1 MNGGRWGAP
10 GAFPVTYLGKPPE
23 SVTVEAYRN
32 LVDPVEGMRGD
43 LVGPRWFG
51 RLRVTAQRILDL
63 RDVEQRMAIGL
74 TEEALSGSWEECQRV
89 GQAAHQLEMHGL
101 LAPAATGM
109 GLTLSLFDRH
119 LTPEERPRLV
129 EGQLWDR
136 LPADPRR
143 PVLAHEEQEARS
155 RSRKQSS

>member
-1 MNGGRWGAP
+1 MSVVGGIDP
-10 GAFPVTYLGKPPE
+10 TSELSPSPP
-23 SVTVEAYRN
+23 STV
-32 LVDPVEGMRGD
+32 
-43 LVGPRWFG
+43 
-51 RLRVTAQRILDL
+51 LD
-63 RDVEQRMAIGL
+63 VSEFA
-74 TEEALSGSWEECQRV
+74 EALSGSWEECQRV

-129 EGQLWDR
+129 EAELWDR

-155 RSRKQSS
+155 RFRKQSSY